1 MHHYKNNKAL
11 FIFLFVIFFLQNI
24 FAQKNYVEGHIVT
37 FENDTLSGFIDY
49 RNWKKNPKFISFRKM
64 KKSATI
70 VYSPKEIKEFEVG
83 AEIYISTSVKIGT
96 DPIKLKE
103 LSNNKEFSFTYEMVF
118 LQTLIKGDKGLYLF
132 RNKIKSQFYI
142 FENGSYKLLEYK
154 QYIVNTEGE
163 KLLRENKTYLS
174 QLGQYLTDCASLQRT
189 LKDTKYTIKSLENL
203 FEFYYDCS
211 SSVVEFQIKS
221 KKPIYHIGLVA
232 GGSMSILRFK
242 RRDKY
247 PTFRENINLP
257 PSYNFTGGGFLEV
270 VFPRNFQKWS
280 SYSELLYTQYNIA
293 FEEIETISISRLYFD
308 MSYIRLNNMVRY
320 HYHLNDLKLFVNGG
334 ISFGVTVKHN
344 SYRSSESKVVPTIGE
359 VTSTNPTPK
368 GTLIEFGGLAGVG
381 LKLNKFSAELRYEK
395 GDESQSFALLRLP
408 SHRFFFII
416 GYHF

>member
-1 MHHYKNNKAL
+1 MHHYKNKKVL
-11 FIFLFVIFFLQNI
+11 FVFLFVIFFLQNI

-49 RNWKKNPKFISFRKM
+49 QNWKKNPKFISFRKM

-174 QLGQYLTDCASLQRT
+174 QLAQYLKDCASLQRT

-211 SSVVEFQIKS
+211 SSVVEFQKKS
-221 KKPIYHIGLVA
+221 KKPIYHVGLVA

-242 RRDKY
+242 KGNRSSFVKDR
-247 PTFRENINLP
+247 NLA
-257 PSYNFTGGGFLEV
+257 PSYNFTGGGFLEIIL
-270 VFPRNFQKWS
+270 PRNFQKWS
-280 SYSELLYTQYNIA
+280 FYSELLYTQYNIA
-293 FEEIETISISRLYFD
+293 FEEDNANSTLGLYYD
-308 MSYIRLNNMVRY
+308 LAYIRLNNMIRY
-320 HYHLNDLKLFVNGG
+320 HYYLNDLKLFVNAG

-344 SYRSSESKVVPTIGE
+344 SYQSPESKLPAIFGETSSSEPI
-359 VTSTNPTPK
+359 PI

-381 LKLNKFSAELRYEK
+381 LKFNKLSAELRYEK

>member
-1 MHHYKNNKAL
+1 MHHFKNNKVL
-11 FIFLFVIFFLQNI
+11 FIFLFGIFFLQNI

-49 RNWKKNPKFISFRKM
+49 RNWKKNPRFISFRKI
-64 KKSATI
+64 KESDAV
-70 VYSPKEIKEFEVG
+70 VYSPKEIKGFEVG
-83 AEIYISTSVKIGT
+83 EEIYISSSLKIETS
-96 DPIKLKE
+96 PIKLKE
-103 LSNNKEFSFTYEMVF
+103 LTDNKEFLYTYEMVF

-132 RNKIKSQFYI
+132 RNKTKSQFYI
-142 FENGSYKLLEYK
+142 FENGSFDLLEYK
-154 QYIVNTEGE
+154 RYTFNDQGG

-174 QLGQYLTDCASLQRT
+174 QLGQYLSDCASLQRT

-211 SSVVEFQIKS
+211 SSVVEFQKKS
-221 KKPIYHIGLVA
+221 KKPIYHVGLVA

-242 RRDKY
+242 KGNRSSFVKDK
-247 PTFRENINLP
+247 NLA

-270 VFPRNFQKWS
+270 VLPRNFQKWS
-280 SYSELLYTQYNIA
+280 FYSELLYTQYSIA
-293 FEEIETISISRLYFD
+293 FEEENTTSTLGLYYD
-308 MSYIRLNNMVRY
+308 LAYIRLNNMVRY
-320 HYHLNDLKLFVNGG
+320 HYYLNDLKLFVNAGV
-334 ISFGVTVKHN
+334 SFGVTVKYN
-344 SYRSSESKVVPTIGE
+344 SYQSDESKLPAIFGE
-359 VTSTNPTPK
+359 ISSTKPTPR

-381 LKLNKFSAELRYEK
+381 LKFNKFSAELRYEK